1 MVMFMIK
8 SKVLKLY
15 VSVKFWKVSD
25 TRDIIF
31 FAEINKHYLLDV
43 KGDLWQKK

>member
-8 SKVLKLY
+8 SKVLKLN
-15 VSVKFWKVSD
+15 VSVKFWKVSG
-25 TRDIIF
+25 TRDIF